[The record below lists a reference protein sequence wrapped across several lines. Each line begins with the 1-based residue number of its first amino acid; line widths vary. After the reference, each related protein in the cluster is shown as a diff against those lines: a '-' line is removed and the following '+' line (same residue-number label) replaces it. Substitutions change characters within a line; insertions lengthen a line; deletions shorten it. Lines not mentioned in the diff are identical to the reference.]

1 MYVMISEY
9 GNETAYAEDEA
20 AKERLIELGFKE
32 VKIPKRTSGKGVG
45 KNEAKNTDRAQ
56 DRS

>member
-20 AKERLIELGFKE
+20 TKERLIELGFKE
-32 VKIPKRTSGKGVG
+32 VKIPKRTSGKGAG
-45 KNEAKNTDRAQ
+45 KNEAKNTDRA
-56 DRS
+56 